1 MLCRSGGTNDVRG
14 VRMEWPKSRHCRLR
28 GQGFGRNSGLAFALG
43 LFGST
48 AALSQAPAPPTREEI
63 ERAVPQ
69 RQEPPRAT
77 LNVEGGI
84 ERAPCA
90 LDRPEYANLTFTL
103 NAVAFD
109 DLRGASPEDL
119 RPAYA
124 GLIGQTLPVARICE
138 IRDRAARIL
147 NDAGYV
153 AAVEVPEQ
161 RIADGTL
168 RLRVVMAKLVGLRV
182 RGNAGRAE
190 QRIAGYLEQLT
201 GREVFNRYDA
211 ERYLLLAGDLPG
223 YNVRLALRSAGTVR
237 GEVIGEV
244 IVQHIPALVDLTV
257 QNFGSRELGRWGAL
271 ARAQIF
277 GLTGLGDRTLI
288 AAYTT
293 PDLKEQQTLQV
304 AHDFRVGDDGLAI
317 AGQATFA
324 WARPDLGNPT
334 IDIRSRTIFASLEA
348 TYPFIRS
355 QRRNLVGALGFDYVD
370 QDIDFADIPLNRDR
384 LRVAFAR
391 LAGQAIGLSRTD
403 PRFTPAEP
411 VWRLGAS
418 LEARQGIDIFDATQ
432 PCGPLLAAC
441 LGPGLVPPT
450 RLEADP
456 TALVFRSSVDFELRP
471 AHQVTLAGGMRA
483 QYSDH
488 PLLAFEEFSAGNYTI
503 GRGYDPGAIL
513 GDRGVSLRGELRF
526 GSAIARRREQ
536 LAIEPFV
543 FVDQAWVWNEERLF
557 PIPRQELTSVG
568 GGVRFAIGD
577 AIRAELLVA
586 APLDRTFLQ
595 PDRDVRVLLT
605 ITTRL
610 VPWSFGR

>member
-1 MLCRSGGTNDVRG
+1 MLCRFGGTNGVRG
-14 VRMEWPKSRHCRLR
+14 VRMVWPTSRDCRHR
-28 GQGFGRNSGLAFALG
+28 GQRFGRRIGLAFALG
-43 LFGST
+43 LLGST
-48 AALSQAPAPPTREEI
+48 AALSQAPAPPTREEVQ
-63 ERAVPQ
+63 RAAPE

-77 LNVEGGI
+77 LNVEGGV

-103 NAVAFD
+103 NDVAFD
-109 DLRGASPEDL
+109 DLRGATAEQL
-119 RPAYA
+119 RPAYV
-124 GLIGQTLPVARICE
+124 GLIGQSLPVARICE
-138 IRDRAARIL
+138 IRDRAAQIL

-182 RGNAGRAE
+182 RGNAGRTE

-244 IVQHIPALVDLTV
+244 IVQHLPALADVTV
-257 QNFGSRELGRWGAL
+257 QNYGSRELGRWGAL
-271 ARAQIF
+271 ARAQFF

-293 PDLKEQQTLQV
+293 PDFDEQQTLQV
-304 AHDFRVGDDGLAI
+304 AHDFRVGSDGLAI
-317 AGQATFA
+317 AAQATFA
-324 WARPDLGNPT
+324 WAHPDLGNPA
-334 IDIRSRTIFASLEA
+334 IDIGSRTIFATLEA
-348 TYPFIRS
+348 SYPFIRR
-355 QRRNLVGALGFDYVD
+355 QRENLVGAIGLDYID

-391 LAGQAIGLSRTD
+391 LTAEAIGLSRTD
-403 PRFTPAEP
+403 PRYTLSEP
-411 VWRLGAS
+411 LWRLGAS
-418 LEARQGIDIFDATQ
+418 IEARQGLDILDASE
-432 PCGPLLAAC
+432 PCGAFLQNC
-441 LGPGLVPPT
+441 LIVGVVPPT

-456 TALVFRSSVDFELRP
+456 TAFVVRSNLDFELRP
-471 AHQVTLAGGMRA
+471 AHDISFAGAMRA
-483 QYSDH
+483 QYSDR

-503 GRGYDPGAIL
+503 GRGYDPGALL
-513 GDRGVSLRGELRF
+513 GDRGVSVRGELRY
-526 GSAIARRREQ
+526 GSAIARTREQ
-536 LAIEPFV
+536 LAVQGFV
-543 FVDQAWVWNEERLF
+543 FVDQAWAWNEERLF
-557 PIPRQELTSVG
+557 PIPRQELTSIG
-568 GGVRFAIGD
+568 GGLRFAYGD
-577 AIRAELLVA
+577 AIRAELLLA
-586 APLDRTFLQ
+586 APLDRTLSQ
-595 PDRDVRVLLT
+595 PQRDPRILFT

-610 VPWSFGR
+610 VPWSFR